1 MKKQKGMTLVG
12 VLIGI
17 MILSIALAAQLK
29 LISNTVKREADMK
42 NVIIASNL
50 SREGVEIAYSWR
62 MRYGWE
68 SLKSIKGQV
77 MCADISNMLSKTDV
91 GEYAGS
97 SCTLDKLNIGG
108 YPNYSSFNVFL
119 YEGSASN
126 NDYNAPP
133 FWRTIKIE
141 GCNDLPD
148 DECLIIVSATGWDN
162 DKNVEITKKM
172 YNWYIP

>member
-29 LISNTVKREADMK
+29 LISNTIKRETDMK
-42 NVIIASNL
+42 NIIIASNL
-50 SREGVEIAYSWR
+50 SREGVEIGYAWR

-68 SLKSIKGQV
+68 NLKLIKNQTA
-77 MCADISNMLSKTDV
+77 CADVNDMLSKTDV
-91 GEYAGS
+91 GEYVGS
-97 SCTLDKLNIGG
+97 SCTIDKLNIGG
-108 YPNYSSFNVFL
+108 YPNYSSFNTFL
-119 YEGSASN
+119 YEASSN
-126 NDYNAPP
+126 DDYNAPP

-141 GCNDLPD
+141 GCDDLPD
-148 DECLIIVSATGWDN
+148 DECLVIASETGWDN
-162 DKNVEITKKM
+162 TKSVKITKKM